1 MKYNQ
6 VINYDKAPIFSR
18 GIAFMIDWYVGG
30 VLVYF
35 PVILIINKINLGK
48 EYTLD
53 LRSLP
58 FSMAV
63 IAVSLAFIIALLYY
77 VLIPYLLNGQTLG
90 KKIVKLKICELNKE
104 KISFFSLIKRQV
116 FGIMLI
122 EGSLF
127 LITPLLWQAIFYK
140 AALYQ
145 QILTWIYYVLSVAS
159 ILMIIFSKNKK
170 AIHDY
175 IGNTYVIVK

>member
-6 VINYDKAPIFSR
+6 VINHDKAPIFSR
-18 GIAFMIDWYVGG
+18 AIAFMIDWYVGG

-58 FSMAV
+58 F
-63 IAVSLAFIIALLYY
+63 SLAFIIALLYY